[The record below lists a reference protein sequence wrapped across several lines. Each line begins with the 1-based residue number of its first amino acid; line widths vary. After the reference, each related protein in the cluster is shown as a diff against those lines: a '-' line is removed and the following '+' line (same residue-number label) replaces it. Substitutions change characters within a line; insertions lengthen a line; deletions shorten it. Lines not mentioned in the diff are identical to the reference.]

1 MLFGEYNDRIFVT
14 SVTPES
20 LDQFLAFGYRHFG
33 NLFFRSNTDVVR
45 SNSIHNILP
54 LRIVLENFKLSKSQK
69 KTKQKN
75 QDLIHYFEPL
85 NITPEIEELFFN
97 HRRRFK
103 EHIPKS
109 LFTFLGGEMNPT
121 EIVQC
126 IVRDG
131 KKLVAASFLD
141 LGKYSTSS
149 IYGMF
154 DLEYSKQRLGIY
166 TMLLEIEYSIQ
177 LNKIY
182 YYPGYAY
189 KESSFYDYKK
199 TFYGLEYLNWDE
211 IKWLPY
217 ERIVN

>member
-1 MLFGEYNDRIFVT
+1 MFNGYSDRLLIF
-14 SVTPES
+14 SITPEK
-20 LDQFLAFGYRHFG
+20 LDLLLAFGYRHFG
-33 NLFFRSNTDVVR
+33 NLFFRDEVDFRTENLTY
-45 SNSIHNILP
+45 NILP
-54 LRIVLENFKLSKSQK
+54 LRIFLENFHLSKSQK

-75 QDLIHYFEPL
+75 QDLTHYFEPL

-97 HRRRFK
+97 HRRRFQ
-103 EHIPKS
+103 ENIPKS
-109 LFTFLGGEMNPT
+109 LFTFLGGETNPT
-121 EIVQC
+121 EVVQC

-131 KKLVAASFLD
+131 EKLVAASFLD

-154 DLEYSKQRLGIY
+154 DLEYSKRRLGIY

-199 TFYGLEYLNWDE
+199 TFYGLEYLDWE
-211 IKWLPY
+211 KRKWLPY
-217 ERIVN
+217 ERVVN